1 MADLRPRGVGGA
13 GVGVTMNRKYW
24 LDTATKEIR
33 FGPDR
38 RRVRQ
43 ELEDH
48 ILDRMEAAEAK
59 GLSGYEAEQAAVAA
73 MGDPEPVARELG
85 RLHQPWLGYLWR
97 LSQVLLVVLA
107 LCIAANWTY
116 FQNLWNSGPDWAPP
130 EPPPDSPYVWQDLSL
145 GEIGGYHFTA
155 PLLFWEQHWDSDTWD
170 GTLILQGASW
180 RFWEK
185 WNPTSI
191 LEVRD
196 NRGISYY
203 NQTRAGVRG
212 GAAEGI
218 PQFYYHQVQS
228 SYTSVTTEIRF
239 DDMPDPEDLQWL
251 EITIG
256 DETLT
261 ISLEGGGAA

>member
-1 MADLRPRGVGGA
+1 
-13 GVGVTMNRKYW
+13 MNRKYW

-59 GLSGYEAEQAAVAA
+59 GLSGYEAEEAAVAA

-85 RLHQPWLGYLWR
+85 ALHRPWTGYLWR
-97 LSQVLLVVLA
+97 LSQVLLVVLT
-107 LCIAANWTY
+107 LCVAANWTY
-116 FQNLWNSGPDWAPP
+116 FRNLWNSGSDWAPP
-130 EPPPDSPYVWQDLSL
+130 EPPQDSPYVWQDLSL
-145 GEIGGYHFTA
+145 GEAGGYHFTV
-155 PLLFWEQHWDSDTWD
+155 PLLFWEQWDD
-170 GTLILQGASW
+170 GTWSGTVVLRGSNW

-185 WNPTSI
+185 WNTASI

-196 NRGISYY
+196 NRGISYC
-203 NQTRAGVRG
+203 NRTRAGISG

-218 PQFYYHQVQS
+218 PQFYYYSQVQS

-239 DDMPDPEDLQWL
+239 DYMPDPADLQWL
-251 EITIG
+251 ELTVG

>member
-1 MADLRPRGVGGA
+1 MEGLRPRGVSGA
-13 GVGVTMNRKYW
+13 GVGVTMNRNYW

-48 ILDRMEAAEAK
+48 ILDRMEVVQSR
-59 GLSGYEAEQAAVAA
+59 GLSAYEAEKVAVES
-73 MGDPEPVARELG
+73 MGDPERLARELG
-85 RLHQPWLGYLWR
+85 ALHRPWMGYLWR
-97 LSQVLLVVLA
+97 LSQVLLVVLV

-116 FQNLWNSGPDWAPP
+116 FRDLWNSGPDWAPP
-130 EPPPDSPYVWQDLSL
+130 EPPPNSTYVWQDLSL
-145 GEIGGYHFTA
+145 GELGGYQFTA
-155 PLLFWEQHWDSDTWD
+155 PLLFWEQWDDGTWG

-180 RFWEK
+180 QFWEK
-185 WNPTSI
+185 WNAYGSI

-203 NQTRAGVRG
+203 NRTRAGG
-212 GAAEGI
+212 GTAEGI
-218 PQFYYHQVQS
+218 PQFYYNQVQD
-228 SYTSVTTEIRF
+228 SYTSVTVEIRF
-239 DDMPDPEDLQWL
+239 DYMPDPEDLQWL